1 MSCSLLDFGCH
12 VSNFLAPVQA
22 FWAAW
27 WPLGLFVSG
36 LIIGGILG
44 WRVVLAVLTLG
55 VGYFLY
61 DRFKPIP
68 EPDWET
74 GEPLQKVQ
82 QLPPKKKP
90 KPILADTSIFEDFM
104 TRLRKKK

>member
-1 MSCSLLDFGCH
+1 MSCAILDVGCH
-12 VSNFLAPVQA
+12 VGGFLAPVQA

-68 EPDWET
+68 EPIET
-74 GEPLQKVQ
+74 DLSPRDREPA
-82 QLPPKKKP
+82 PKKP

-104 TRLRKKK
+104 TRLRKKR

>member
-1 MSCSLLDFGCH
+1 MSCTLLDFGCH
-12 VSNFLAPVQA
+12 VGSFLAPVQA
-22 FWAAW
+22 FWASW
-27 WPLGLFVSG
+27 WWLGLFDLG
-36 LIIGGILG
+36 LILGAFMGPRIVIALNTIGFG
-44 WRVVLAVLTLG
+44 WW
-55 VGYFLY
+55 LY